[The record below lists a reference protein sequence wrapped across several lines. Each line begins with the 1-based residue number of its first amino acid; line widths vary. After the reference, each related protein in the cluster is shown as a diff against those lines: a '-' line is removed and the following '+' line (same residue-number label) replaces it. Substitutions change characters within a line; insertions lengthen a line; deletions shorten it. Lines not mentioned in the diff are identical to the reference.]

1 MITKKYIY
9 NWDLVKYNQ
18 KGLWGETIKRV
29 ALFFVLAMA
38 LAALAAPVMAQGAM
52 VGNGGVDILGQG
64 IFETEGS
71 AFKFPAAANTNYDS
85 IKVVGQDRAQAIGAG
100 AGWGIGLAAG
110 NIGAVSALNDLEIK
124 KNQDTGDSGTCASC
138 SPKYN
143 VEQIEVGSRFA
154 QAIGA
159 WAGPGIGIAAGNA
172 GGISA
177 VNRVKIVTNQ
187 Q

>member
-1 MITKKYIY
+1 
-9 NWDLVKYNQ
+9 
-18 KGLWGETIKRV
+18 
-29 ALFFVLAMA
+29 MA
-38 LAALAAPVMAQGAM
+38 FAALAAPAMAQGAM
-52 VGNGGVDILGQG
+52 VGSGGVDILGQG

-85 IKVVGQDRAQAIGAG
+85 IKVGSDGATAIGAG
-100 AGWGIGLAAG
+100 AGPGILNWAG
-110 NIGAVSALNDLEIK
+110 NWGSVSALNDLEIK
-124 KNQDTGDSGTCASC
+124 KNQDTGDAATCQSC

-143 VEQIEVGSRFA
+143 VEQIEVGNRNA
-154 QAIGA
+154 LAIGA
-159 WAGPGIGIAAGNA
+159 WAGPGIANTAGNV